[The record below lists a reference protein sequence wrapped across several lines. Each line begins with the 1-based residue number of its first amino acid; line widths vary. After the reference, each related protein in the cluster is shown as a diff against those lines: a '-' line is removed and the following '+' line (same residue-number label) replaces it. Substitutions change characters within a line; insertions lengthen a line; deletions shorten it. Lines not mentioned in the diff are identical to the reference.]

1 MAEAITHVRP
11 ILAAVLFLLSFSLTA
26 TALGVIFPLITHVS
40 IDPSEQ
46 VGSRVSYIYLA
57 NIIGSTLGS
66 LLTGFVLMQF
76 IGVANISAVPGVL
89 GMLAGVLKLV
99 VVRRAARVCW
109 SQSPAPGSEISLR

>member
-1 MAEAITHVRP
+1 MAAN
-11 ILAAVLFLLSFSLTA
+11 A
-26 TALGVIFPLITHVS
+26 TALGVIFPLIAHVS

-76 IGVANISAVPGVL
+76 IGVANISADLGILGV
-89 GMLAGVLKLV
+89 LAGVLTLV
-99 VVRRAARVCW
+99 AARDRVIETLAGHDRLRRAWIRHAGFRGIRIRW
-109 SQSPAPGSEISLR
+109 RLRKTSIPG